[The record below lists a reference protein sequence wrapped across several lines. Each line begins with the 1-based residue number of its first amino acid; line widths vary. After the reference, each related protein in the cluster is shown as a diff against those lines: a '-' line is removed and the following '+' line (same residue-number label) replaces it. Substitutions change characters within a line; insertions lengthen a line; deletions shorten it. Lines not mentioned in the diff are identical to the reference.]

1 MRTILRQILRPKLNQ
16 PILDRL
22 RLRSRFCF
30 SFDQLTKIAEPIIRV
45 NRDVDLVEI
54 DIGSNNNNLD
64 IAALQSFIGSSGASV
79 SIAYDRS
86 GNNNH
91 AVQGDKNR
99 QLRIAENGVINI
111 ANNKPFLRA
120 QGAANHLDVPLSA
133 FVGMTSGALVGVFRQ
148 GVGGGNYNGFGA
160 GGIGRF
166 SNSNLANHLSWIDGN
181 AYVGFMAY
189 NRYTFPNYLPTRNMT
204 LHVTSN
210 TGNPG
215 QITLYKNG
223 VLISCSTI
231 PTNDFTNNI
240 SQAFFPDTISG
251 DVDISELII
260 LESVPTDNQRESLEA
275 HRKQYFQI

>member
-1 MRTILRQILRPKLNQ
+1 MRPAISQILRTRISQ
-16 PILDRL
+16 PILNQLGL
-22 RLRSRFCF
+22 RARFCF
-30 SFDQLTKIAEPIIRV
+30 SFDRLTKIAGPIIRV

-120 QGAANHLDVPLSA
+120 QGAANHLDIPLSA
-133 FVGMTSGALVGVFRQ
+133 FFGLTSSALVGVFRQ
-148 GVGGGNYNGFGA
+148 GVGGGNYTGFGA

-166 SNSNLANHLSWIDGN
+166 SNSNMANHLSWTDGN
-181 AYVGFMAY
+181 AYVGFMAS
-189 NRYTFPNYLPTRNMT
+189 NRYMFPNYLPTRNIT

-223 VLISCSTI
+223 ISRPCSTI

-240 SQAFFPDTISG
+240 SQAFFPDSAFG

-260 LESVPTDNQRESLEA
+260 LESAPTDNQRESLEA